1 MDPVITLLVRAYDRG
16 IPSLSSEV
24 PVQIFTTNVSA
35 RSMKFI
41 IAQDPGTAG
50 LQQNEIRYA

>member
-1 MDPVITLLVRAYDRG
+1 MEPVITLVVRAYDRG

-24 PVQIFTTNVSA
+24 PVQIFTTDVSA

-41 IAQDPGTAG
+41 VAQNPGTAG
-50 LQQNEIRYA
+50 MHQSQIRY